1 MRIAIGLE
9 TDGSIDQVLERAHHL
24 HDLGFRSVWS
34 SQIFGPDT
42 LTSIA
47 IVGREIPDMDFGT
60 AVVPIQPRHPAMLG
74 AQARTVQDAIGG
86 HLSLGIGLSHQ
97 VVVEGMWG
105 ISFDK
110 PATYMKEY
118 VAALA
123 PILRGEAANVHGERV
138 TAVTMGTIGPR
149 EVATPSLI
157 IAALGP
163 VMLDLAGR
171 EADGTC
177 LWMTGVNTIRTH
189 VAPRIN
195 DAAAAAGRPA
205 PRVVAALPIAVT
217 SDIAAA
223 RARINETLAVYGTL
237 PSYQAMLQKEGAREV
252 ADVAILGSRE
262 EVRDRLGE
270 LAAAGATEFSAAIIG
285 TDAER
290 DATIEVLL
298 DVQKG

>member
-42 LTSIA
+42 LTAIA
-47 IVGREIPDMDFGT
+47 VVGRELRDMDFGT

-110 PATYMKEY
+110 PATYMREY

-123 PILRGEAANVHGERV
+123 PILRGEAANVHGEKI

-149 EVATPSLI
+149 QVSTPSLI
-157 IAALGP
+157 LAALGP

-177 LWMTGVNTIRTH
+177 LWMTGVSTIRSH
-189 VAPRIN
+189 VAPRIR
-195 DAAAAAGRPA
+195 AAAAEAGRPA
-205 PRVVAALPIAVT
+205 PRVIAALPIAVT
-217 SDIAAA
+217 DDVAGA

-237 PSYQAMLQKEGAREV
+237 PSYQAMLEKEGAKEV
-252 ADVAILGSRE
+252 ADVALLGTKS
-262 EVRDRLGE
+262 EVRDKLAE
-270 LAAAGATEFSAAIIG
+270 LADAGTTEFSAAIIG

-290 DATIEVLL
+290 DATIELLL
-298 DVQKG
+298 DVQQG

>member
-42 LTSIA
+42 LTAIA
-47 IVGREIPDMDFGT
+47 VVGRELRDMDFGT

-138 TAVTMGTIGPR
+138 TAVTMGTVGPR
-149 EVATPSLI
+149 HVSAPSLI
-157 IAALGP
+157 LAALGP

-177 LWMTGVNTIRTH
+177 LWMTGVSTIRTH
-189 VAPRIN
+189 VAPRIRE
-195 DAAAAAGRPA
+195 AAAAAGRPA

-217 SDIAAA
+217 NDVAAA
-223 RARINETLAVYGTL
+223 RARIKETLAVYGTL
-237 PSYQAMLQKEGAREV
+237 PSYQAMLEKGGAKEV
-252 ADVAILGSRE
+252 ADVALLGTAS
-262 EVRDRLGE
+262 EVRE
-270 LAAAGATEFSAAIIG
+270 KLADLADAGTTEFSAAIIG

-290 DATIEVLL
+290 DATIELLL

>member
-42 LTSIA
+42 LTAIA
-47 IVGREIPDMDFGT
+47 VVGRELRDMDFGT

-123 PILRGEAANVHGERV
+123 PILRGEAANVHGEKV
-138 TAVTMGTIGPR
+138 TAVTMGTVGPR
-149 EVATPSLI
+149 QVTPPSLI
-157 IAALGP
+157 LAALGP
-163 VMLDLAGR
+163 VMLELAGR

-177 LWMTGVNTIRTH
+177 LWMTGVSTIRTH
-189 VAPRIN
+189 VAPRIR
-195 DAAAAAGRPA
+195 AAADAAGRPA
-205 PRVVAALPIAVT
+205 PRVIAALPIAVT
-217 SDIAAA
+217 NDVAAA

-237 PSYQAMLQKEGAREV
+237 PSYQAMLEKEGAKEV
-252 ADVAILGSRE
+252 ADVAVLGTTS
-262 EVRDRLGE
+262 EVRDKLAE
-270 LAAAGATEFSAAIIG
+270 LAEAGATEFSAAIIG

-290 DATIEVLL
+290 DATIELL
-298 DVQKG
+298 LELNKG